1 VVFSKE
7 VNLIS
12 FFVCV
17 SPATV
22 GWPPVPCHVHVY
34 VAYVDAAYVRA
45 LANGGVSVQEP
56 AQRGDPDKRGGVK
69 GPGDVTWWISTQV
82 E

>member
-1 VVFSKE
+1 M
-7 VNLIS
+7 LGT
-12 FFVCV
+12 
-17 SPATV
+17 ATV

-34 VAYVDAAYVRA
+34 VADVDAAYVRA